1 MPDDLTGRTFGA
13 VFAALLF
20 CAAAAAAYR
29 SWLPDVSALKVDHPR
44 TTKYVELYVR
54 RTLAKGGRP
63 AVSMVWVPLEGLSP
77 YLRYAALIA
86 EDDRFYSHR
95 GVDWEEFRRAA
106 SYNLKK
112 RRLSRGAS
120 TITQQ
125 VARNLFLSPKRTP
138 MRKLQELLI
147 ARHIDRS
154 LEKDRIL
161 EIYLNIV
168 EWGVGIFGAEAAS
181 LAYFEKHASDL
192 SPEEAVALV
201 AALPSPYRLNPT
213 QPDPVTLQK
222 IGVYLERMRRAGRLP
237 PVPAGDQSL

>member
-1 MPDDLTGRTFGA
+1 LGNELTGKTFAA
-13 VFAALLF
+13 VFAAFLLS
-20 CAAAAAAYR
+20 AAVAAAYQA
-29 SWLPDVSALKVDHPR
+29 WLPDVSVLRMDNPR

-54 RTLAKGGRP
+54 RVLSKGGHP
-63 AVSMVWVPLEGLSP
+63 AVSMVWVPLEGISP
-77 YLRYAALIA
+77 YLRYAVLIA

-95 GVDWEEFRRAA
+95 GVDWEALRQAA
-106 SYNLKK
+106 GYNLKR

-125 VARNLFLSPKRTP
+125 VARNLFLSPSRTP
-138 MRKLQELLI
+138 MRKLRELLI

-154 LEKDRIL
+154 LDKDRIL

-181 LAYFEKHASDL
+181 LAYFEKHAADL

-222 IGVYLERMRRAGRLP
+222 IDVYLQRMRRAGRLP
-237 PVPAGDQSL
+237 PPAEPEQP

>member
-1 MPDDLTGRTFGA
+1 LRDDLTGRTFAA
-13 VFAALLF
+13 VFSAFAL
-20 CAAAAAAYR
+20 CAAAAVAYL
-29 SWLPDVSALKVDHPR
+29 SWLPDVSSLRVDNPR

-54 RTLAKGGRP
+54 RVLAKGGRP
-63 AVSMVWVPLEGLSP
+63 AVSMIWVPIEDISP
-77 YLRYAALIA
+77 YLRYAVLIA

-95 GVDWEEFRRAA
+95 GVDWEALKQAA

-112 RRLSRGAS
+112 RKLSRGAS

-154 LEKDRIL
+154 LEKGRIL

-181 LAYFEKHASDL
+181 LAYFGKHSADL
-192 SPEEAVALV
+192 DPEEAVALV
-201 AALPSPYRLNPT
+201 AALPSPYRLNPSME
-213 QPDPVTLQK
+213 PDPVTLRK
-222 IGVYLERMRRAGRLP
+222 IDVYLQRMRKAGYLP
-237 PVPAGDQSL
+237 PPAEPE